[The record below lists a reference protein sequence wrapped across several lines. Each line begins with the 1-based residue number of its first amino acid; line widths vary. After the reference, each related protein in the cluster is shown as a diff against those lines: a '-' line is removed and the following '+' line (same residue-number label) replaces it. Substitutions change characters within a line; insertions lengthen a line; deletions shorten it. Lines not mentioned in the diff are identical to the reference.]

1 MGDTKRGRERQG
13 RNKRH
18 QRLRREMERASE
30 RVGDTEPG
38 VGEESIED

>member
-18 QRLRREMERASE
+18 QRLRREMERARE
-30 RVGDTEPG
+30 QVGEGEPG
-38 VGEESIED
+38 TSEESIED

>member
-18 QRLRREMERASE
+18 QRLQREMERARE
-30 RVGDTEPG
+30 RVGEPAE
-38 VGEESIED
+38 EESGS